1 MSELSYVGISGV
13 GNQEQQ
19 VESIKK
25 FDEAGLE
32 GLGRAMLIGVKA
44 TTRTQVDERSSGYK
58 DNWYPVGK
66 TLRDVL
72 RRRDS
77 INVLQLYADDWV
89 DLGHRA
95 IPLMEKSMERS
106 HEWLDG
112 LQFDMLPWFEE
123 GSTLQ
128 IIKKYSPMV
137 SGPVILQCYGDIM
150 RRQSPEAVI
159 ERLRRV
165 QGFVSH
171 VLFDA
176 SEGRGELMDADALS
190 GWVDA
195 LESSNLDM
203 QPTVAGGLSADS
215 VRIRLPTIT
224 RRFDNVSWDAE
235 SSLHTDNILDTEKVA
250 EYFTASA
257 EVLSLPSSFKG

>member
-1 MSELSYVGISGV
+1 MSELRYVGISVV
-13 GNQEQQ
+13 GTQEQQ
-19 VESIKK
+19 LASIRR

-32 GLGRAMLIGVKA
+32 ELGRTMLIGVKA
-44 TTRTQVDERSSGYK
+44 TTRIQVDETEASRGN
-58 DNWYPVGK
+58 DWYPVGDE
-66 TLRDVL
+66 LRNVL
-72 RRRDS
+72 RPRS
-77 INVLQLYADDWV
+77 AVNVLQLYADDWV
-89 DLGHRA
+89 DMRDRA
-95 IPLMEKSMERS
+95 IPLMEKSMERAS
-106 HEWLDG
+106 EWLDG

-128 IIKKYSPMV
+128 IIKKYAPMV
-137 SGPVILQCYGDIM
+137 SGPVVLQCYGDIM

-176 SEGRGELMDADALS
+176 SEGRGELMDIDELS
-190 GWVDA
+190 GWVDS
-195 LESSNLDM
+195 LEASNLDM
-203 QPTVAGGLSADS
+203 KPVVAGGLSATS
-215 VRIRLPTIT
+215 VRTLLPTIT
-224 RRFDNVSWDAE
+224 KRFDGVSWDAE

-257 EVLSLPSSFKG
+257 EVLRK